1 MQKSFFLT
9 LIGRRPLQF
18 FDIFVTMRKLFFAFV
33 AILANYHLIGQVSIQ
48 SKHMPSAGDTARLSI
63 SSPLNLPN
71 SWDKRGSNIS
81 WDFSKLT
88 AVATQL
94 REFKSSFRTPYAFY
108 FINQIGEKTQ
118 DTLDLGPLSFTN
130 IYAFYAKSS
139 SVMKTK
145 GLGYT
150 ASGIPL
156 AAKYSDEDELY
167 QFPLEYN
174 DSDVTTFRFKFEIPG
189 QQVFGLIQAGTR
201 YNVVDAY
208 GSIKTPY
215 KEYKDVIRVKTL
227 IDEVDTIVTP
237 VGKNPIPRKQ
247 IEYKWFS
254 QNEIVPVLQINVSVT
269 PMGSFQ
275 VSQVIY
281 RDSFR
286 SLPNGGGGLN
296 PPVTVDFDVDKT
308 KGSPGDIF
316 KFTNK
321 STPFLR
327 TFNWSFQPA
336 NRVKYV
342 NGSSSQSSDPEVS
355 FSQSGLYSVT
365 LNAEA
370 GPAGGDTTYIDLIS
384 IEWGAGNQDYPT
396 NTCLSVFPIPANQH
410 ITVGFDCPTLAPIQ
424 WPRNLTVFNQMG
436 KAFLI
441 PQTKDDYSCAVKY
454 DVSDLPSGHYF
465 LTRYGEYIRFTKM

>member
-1 MQKSFFLT
+1 M
-9 LIGRRPLQF
+9 PLQF
-18 FDIFVTMRKLFFAFV
+18 FDIFVIMRKLFFAFV
-33 AILANYHLIGQVSIQ
+33 AILASYHLVGQVSIQ

-63 SSPLNLPN
+63 SSPLNLPS

-88 AVATQL
+88 PVATQL

-108 FINQIGEKTQ
+108 FLNRIGEKTQ

-130 IYAFYAKSS
+130 IYSFYSKSS
-139 SVMKTK
+139 SVMKTE

-150 ASGIPL
+150 ASGVPL

-174 DSDVTTFRFKFEIPG
+174 DSDVTSFRFKFEIPG
-189 QQVFGLIQAGTR
+189 QQAFGLIQAGTR

-215 KEYKDVIRVKTL
+215 KEYKDVIRVKTF

-254 QNEIVPVLQINVSVT
+254 QNEIVPVLQINGSVT
-269 PMGSFQ
+269 PLGSFQ
-275 VSQVIY
+275 VTQVIY

-336 NRVKYV
+336 NGVKYV

-355 FSQSGLYSVT
+355 FSQPGLYSVT

-370 GPAGGDTTYIDLIS
+370 GPAGGDTTYTDLIS
-384 IEWGAGNQDYPT
+384 IEWGAGNQNYPT
-396 NTCLSVFPIPANQH
+396 NTCLSVFPVPANQH
-410 ITVGFDCPTLAPIQ
+410 ITVDFGCPTVAPIQ
-424 WPRNLTVFNQMG
+424 WPDELLVYDNCGRLTTIKCV
-436 KAFLI
+436 I
-441 PQTKDDYSCAVKY
+441 KDNSQSGSYNISK
-454 DVSDLPSGHYF
+454 LPSGLYF
-465 LTRYGEYIRFTKM
+465 LTLFGRKIRFVCY

>member
-1 MQKSFFLT
+1 
-9 LIGRRPLQF
+9 
-18 FDIFVTMRKLFFAFV
+18 
-33 AILANYHLIGQVSIQ
+33 
-48 SKHMPSAGDTARLSI
+48 
-63 SSPLNLPN
+63 
-71 SWDKRGSNIS
+71 
-81 WDFSKLT
+81 
-88 AVATQL
+88 
-94 REFKSSFRTPYAFY
+94 
-108 FINQIGEKTQ
+108 
-118 DTLDLGPLSFTN
+118 
-130 IYAFYAKSS
+130 
-139 SVMKTK
+139 MKTE

-150 ASGIPL
+150 ASGVPL

-174 DSDVTTFRFKFEIPG
+174 DSDVTSFRFKFEIPG

-208 GSIKTPY
+208 GSMKTPY
-215 KEYKDVIRVKTL
+215 KEYKDVIRVKTF

-247 IEYKWFS
+247 MEYKWFS
-254 QNEIVPVLQINVSVT
+254 QNEIVPVLQINGSVT
-269 PMGSFQ
+269 PLGSFQ

-308 KGSPGDIF
+308 KGSPGDVF

-336 NRVKYV
+336 NGVQYV

-355 FSQSGLYSVT
+355 FSEPGLYSVT
-365 LNAEA
+365 LDAEA
-370 GPAGGDTTYIDLIS
+370 GPAGGDTTYTDLIS
-384 IEWGAGNQDYPT
+384 IEWGVGNQDYPT
-396 NTCLSVFPIPANQH
+396 NPCLSVFPVPAKQH
-410 ITVGFDCPTLAPIQ
+410 ITLNFGCPTLAPIQ
-424 WPRNLTVFNQMG
+424 WPNELSVYDNYGRLTTIKCVTNDKFESG
-436 KAFLI
+436 
-441 PQTKDDYSCAVKY
+441 SY
-454 DVSDLPSGHYF
+454 DISSLSTGLYF
-465 LTRYGEYIRFTKM
+465 LNLFGSKIRFVCY

>member
-1 MQKSFFLT
+1 
-9 LIGRRPLQF
+9 
-18 FDIFVTMRKLFFAFV
+18 MRKLFFAFI
-33 AILANYHLIGQVSIQ
+33 AILASHHLSGQVSIQ

-63 SSPLNLPN
+63 SSPLNLP
-71 SWDKRGSNIS
+71 SAWEKRGSNIS

-88 AVATQL
+88 PVATQL

-108 FINQIGEKTQ
+108 FLNRIGEKTQ

-130 IYAFYAKSS
+130 IYSFYSKSS
-139 SVMKTK
+139 SVIKTE

-215 KEYKDVIRVKTL
+215 KNYKDVIRVKTI

-247 IEYKWFS
+247 IEYKWLS
-254 QNEIVPVLQINVSVT
+254 QNEIVPILQINGLVT
-269 PMGSFQ
+269 PLGSFQ

-286 SLPNGGGGLN
+286 SLSNGGGGLN

-308 KGSPGDIF
+308 KGSPGEVF
-316 KFTNK
+316 KITNK

-336 NRVKYV
+336 NGVQYV

-355 FSQSGLYSVT
+355 FSQPGLYSVT

-370 GPAGGDTTYIDLIS
+370 GPAVGDTTYTDLIS
-384 IEWGAGNQDYPT
+384 IEWGSGNQDYPT
-396 NTCLSVFPIPANQH
+396 NTCLSIFPVPAKQH
-410 ITVGFDCPTLAPIQ
+410 ISVNFGCPTLAPIQ
-424 WPRNLTVFNQMG
+424 WPDKLLVYDNCGRSTMIKFVSKGKFDSGSYDISNL
-436 KAFLI
+436 
-441 PQTKDDYSCAVKY
+441 S
-454 DVSDLPSGHYF
+454 SGLYF
-465 LTRYGEYIRFTKM
+465 LPLLGRKMRFVCY

>member
-1 MQKSFFLT
+1 MA
-9 LIGRRPLQF
+9 
-18 FDIFVTMRKLFFAFV
+18 VH
-33 AILANYHLIGQVSIQ
+33 HLNAQVSIQ

-63 SSPLNLPN
+63 SSPLNLPS
-71 SWDKRGSNIS
+71 SWDKKGSNLS

-88 AVATQL
+88 PIATQL

-108 FINQIGEKTQ
+108 FFNQIGEKTQ

-130 IYAFYAKSS
+130 IYSFYSKGS
-139 SVMKTK
+139 SVMKTE

-150 ASGIPL
+150 ASGVPL

-189 QQVFGLIQAGTR
+189 QQLFGLIQAGTR

-215 KEYKDVIRVKTL
+215 KEYSDVIRVKTI

-254 QNEIVPVLQINVSVT
+254 QNEIVPVLQINGNVT
-269 PMGSFQ
+269 PLGSFQ

-296 PPVTVDFDVDKT
+296 PPVIVDFDVDKT
-308 KGSPGDIF
+308 QGSPGDIF

-327 TFNWSFQPA
+327 SYSWTFQPS
-336 NRVKYV
+336 NGVQYV
-342 NGSSSQSSDPEVS
+342 NGTNSQSSDPQVV
-355 FSQSGLYSVT
+355 FSEPGLYSVS

-370 GPAGGDTTYIDLIS
+370 GPAGGDTTYTDLIS
-384 IEWGAGNQDYPT
+384 IEWGASTKRYESIS
-396 NTCLSVFPIPANQH
+396 CLSVFPVPAKQH
-410 ITVGFDCPTLAPIQ
+410 ITVNFGCPTLAPIQ
-424 WPRNLTVFNQMG
+424 WPANLIVLNNIGRT
-436 KAFLI
+436 FLI
-441 PQTKDDYSCAVKY
+441 PQTKDQFSLAHKY
-454 DVSDLPSGHYF
+454 DITNLPSGIYF
-465 LTRYGEYIRFTKM
+465 LSWGGEFIRFTKM